1 MYPMQW
7 VAAFFVIFLVAL
19 VVELGFG
26 IDLGIRDMFDA
37 VIGSGDMDVMPG

>member
-7 VAAFFVIFLVAL
+7 VAAVFVVILVAL

-37 VIGSGDMDVMPG
+37 IVGGADVDVLPD